1 MNHTSNDGSRRTSA
15 WRTADSIPAPL
26 ADDRF
31 VLQPLSEHH
40 FELDYQALMSCRDRL
55 RRELQWGGWP
65 ANDFTLNE
73 NRSDLRKHQLEFEK
87 GTAFAYSVLQPDCQR
102 CQGCIYI
109 ETSDAVADAQLA
121 FWVTDDA
128 LEIESTLVSRTVT
141 WLHREWKLDRI
152 ALPLRHENP
161 RGIALAE
168 SLGFVCAEVQQ
179 DEDPASCFF
188 GYDGLIFLA
197 P

>member
-1 MNHTSNDGSRRTSA
+1 MNHATNDDSRRTSA

-26 ADDRF
+26 ADDLF

-40 FELDYQALMSCRDRL
+40 LELDYQALMSCRDRL
-55 RRELQWGGWP
+55 RRELQWGEWP
-65 ANDFTLNE
+65 SDDFTLEE
-73 NRSDLRKHQLEFEK
+73 NRLDLRRHQSEFEK

-102 CQGCIYI
+102 CLGCIYI
-109 ETSDAVADAQLA
+109 EASDTDADAQLA

-152 ALPLRHENP
+152 ALPIQSQNH
-161 RGIALAE
+161 RGISIAT
-168 SLGFVCAEVQQ
+168 SLGFQSVSQESEGDCGNCQYFVSAR
-179 DEDPASCFF
+179 
-188 GYDGLIFLA
+188 GNLH
-197 P
+197 